1 MRHVSRKETRAQVCA
16 RKGHVTTAA
25 GQCVRCYQQTRRA
38 TRK

>member
-1 MRHVSRKETRAQVCA
+1 MRRIVRKEKRAEVCA